1 MERTIRQLLFTVYN
15 SVAVLDIQSCDFT
28 FTSQGPFIRHW
39 IPHLFTFHK
48 LLMNVAAAW
57 WLGVV

>member
-1 MERTIRQLLFTVYN
+1 MERTIRQLLFTVYK

-28 FTSQGPFIRHW
+28 FTSQGQFIWHW

-48 LLMNVAAAW
+48 VLKNFVAA
-57 WLGVV
+57 

>member
-28 FTSQGPFIRHW
+28 FTSQGPFIWHW

>member
-1 MERTIRQLLFTVYN
+1 MERTIRQLLFMVFN
-15 SVAVLDIQSCDFT
+15 SVAVLYIQSCDFT
-28 FTSQGPFIRHW
+28 LTSQGPFIRHW

-48 LLMNVAAAW
+48 LLMNVAADW